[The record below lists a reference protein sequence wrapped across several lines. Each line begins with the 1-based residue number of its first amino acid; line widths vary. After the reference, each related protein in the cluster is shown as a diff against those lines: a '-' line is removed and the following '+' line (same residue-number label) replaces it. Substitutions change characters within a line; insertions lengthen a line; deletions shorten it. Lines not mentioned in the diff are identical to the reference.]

1 MRAVIG
7 GNLLSGY
14 GRRSGSDV
22 WEVGVVSSR
31 RQFGFVLVLLI
42 VGVIASG
49 CAVVSED
56 RSDFD
61 STPVVSGQCAEDA
74 PDCDD
79 TAVNGGVGSVAEG
92 DATTTTVAATTASA
106 TTPPSSDVATVEVAF
121 TVNNGECDDVV
132 VYARQVDESADPIV
146 AAFESLVAGPTI
158 DEEASGAGSFFSAD
172 TTGMVASATV
182 NDGVLAV
189 NFDDLRSVIPNASTT
204 CGSMALLAQLTT
216 TAFQFDDVERV
227 RYEIDGSCD
236 TFAGW
241 LQRECMEYTRDGAQP
256 AQP

>member
-1 MRAVIG
+1 M
-7 GNLLSGY
+7 
-14 GRRSGSDV
+14 
-22 WEVGVVSSR
+22 
-31 RQFGFVLVLLI
+31 
-42 VGVIASG
+42 
-49 CAVVSED
+49 VSED
-56 RSDFD
+56 RSDSD
-61 STPVVSGQCAEDA
+61 NTPVLSGQCAEDA

-79 TAVNGGVGSVAEG
+79 TAVNDGSGNATDG
-92 DATTTTVAATTASA
+92 DATMTTVASTTASA

-121 TVNNGECDDVV
+121 TVNDGECDDVV
-132 VYARQVDESADPIV
+132 VYERQVDATADPIV

-182 NDGVLAV
+182 DDGVLTV
-189 NFDDLRSVIPNASTT
+189 TFDDLRSVIPNASTT
-204 CGSMALLAQLTT
+204 CGAMALLAQLST

>member
-1 MRAVIG
+1 MVFSGRQFEFVSV
-7 GNLLSGY
+7 LL
-14 GRRSGSDV
+14 V
-22 WEVGVVSSR
+22 FGVV
-31 RQFGFVLVLLI
+31 
-42 VGVIASG
+42 ASG

-56 RSDFD
+56 RSDSD
-61 STPVVSGQCAEDA
+61 NTPVVAGQCAEDA

-79 TAVNGGVGSVAEG
+79 TAVSNGSGSVADG
-92 DATTTTVAATTASA
+92 DTTTTTVVSTTESA
-106 TTPPSSDVATVEVAF
+106 TTTPSSDLTTVEVAF
-121 TVNNGECDDVV
+121 TVNDGECDDVV
-132 VYARQVDESADPIV
+132 VYERQVDASADPIV

-158 DEEASGAGSFFSAD
+158 DEQASGAGSFFSAE
-172 TTGMVASATV
+172 TTGVVASAV
-182 NDGVLAV
+182 ADDGVLVV

-256 AQP
+256 AQT

>member
-1 MRAVIG
+1 VVFSGRQFEFVSV
-7 GNLLSGY
+7 LL
-14 GRRSGSDV
+14 V
-22 WEVGVVSSR
+22 LGVV
-31 RQFGFVLVLLI
+31 
-42 VGVIASG
+42 ASG

-56 RSDFD
+56 RSDSD
-61 STPVVSGQCAEDA
+61 STPVVAGQCAEDA

-79 TAVNGGVGSVAEG
+79 TAVNNGSGSVADG
-92 DATTTTVAATTASA
+92 DTTTTTVASTTESA
-106 TTPPSSDVATVEVAF
+106 TTTPSSDLTTVEVAF
-121 TVNNGECDDVV
+121 TVNDGECDDVV
-132 VYARQVDESADPIV
+132 VYERQVDASADPIV

-158 DEEASGAGSFFSAD
+158 DEQASGAGSFFSAE
-172 TTGMVASATV
+172 TTGMVASAV
-182 NDGVLAV
+182 ADDGVLVV

>member
-1 MRAVIG
+1 M
-7 GNLLSGY
+7 
-14 GRRSGSDV
+14 
-22 WEVGVVSSR
+22 VSSR

-42 VGVIASG
+42 VGVIAGG

-56 RSDFD
+56 RSDSD
-61 STPVVSGQCAEDA
+61 NTPVVSGQCGEDV

-79 TAVNGGVGSVAEG
+79 TAVNDGSGNATDV
-92 DATTTTVAATTASA
+92 DATMTTVAATTASA

-121 TVNNGECDDVV
+121 TVNDGECDDVV
-132 VYARQVDESADPIV
+132 VYERQVDASADPIV

-158 DEEASGAGSFFSAD
+158 NEEASGAGSFFSAD
-172 TTGMVASATV
+172 TTRMVASATV
-182 NDGVLAV
+182 DDGVLTV

>member
-1 MRAVIG
+1 MV
-7 GNLLSGY
+7 SS
-14 GRRSGSDV
+14 GRR
-22 WEVGVVSSR
+22 
-31 RQFGFVLVLLI
+31 FGFVLVLLV

-49 CAVVSED
+49 CAAVSED
-56 RSDFD
+56 RSDLD
-61 STPVVSGQCAEDA
+61 STPVVSGECAEDA

-79 TAVNGGVGSVAEG
+79 TTVNDGPGNATDG
-92 DATTTTVAATTASA
+92 DATVTTVAATTESV
-106 TTPPSSDVATVEVAF
+106 TRPPSSDVATVEVAF
-121 TVNNGECDDVV
+121 TVNDGECDDVV
-132 VYARQVDESADPIV
+132 VYQRQVDESADPIL

-158 DEEASGAGSFFSAD
+158 DEEASGAGSFFSAE

-182 NDGVLAV
+182 NDGVLVV

-204 CGSMALLAQLTT
+204 CGSMALLAQLTA

-227 RYEIDGSCD
+227 RYEIEGSCD

-241 LQRECMEYTRDGAQP
+241 LQRECMEYTRNGAQP

>member
-1 MRAVIG
+1 VVFSGRQFEFVSV
-7 GNLLSGY
+7 LL
-14 GRRSGSDV
+14 V
-22 WEVGVVSSR
+22 LGVV
-31 RQFGFVLVLLI
+31 
-42 VGVIASG
+42 ASG

-56 RSDFD
+56 RSDSD
-61 STPVVSGQCAEDA
+61 STPVVAGQCAEDA

-79 TAVNGGVGSVAEG
+79 TAVNNGSGSVADG
-92 DATTTTVAATTASA
+92 DTTTTTVASTTESA
-106 TTPPSSDVATVEVAF
+106 TTTPSSDLTTVEVAF
-121 TVNNGECDDVV
+121 TVNDGECDDVV
-132 VYARQVDESADPIV
+132 VYERQVDASADPIV

-158 DEEASGAGSFFSAD
+158 DEHASGAGSFFSAE
-172 TTGMVASATV
+172 TTGMVASAV
-182 NDGVLAV
+182 ADDGVLVV

>member
-1 MRAVIG
+1 
-7 GNLLSGY
+7 
-14 GRRSGSDV
+14 
-22 WEVGVVSSR
+22 
-31 RQFGFVLVLLI
+31 
-42 VGVIASG
+42 
-49 CAVVSED
+49 VVSED
-56 RSDFD
+56 RSDSD
-61 STPVVSGQCAEDA
+61 STPVVAGQCAEDA

-79 TAVNGGVGSVAEG
+79 TAVNNGSGSVADG
-92 DATTTTVAATTASA
+92 DTTTTTVASTTESA
-106 TTPPSSDVATVEVAF
+106 TTTPSSDLTTVEVAF
-121 TVNNGECDDVV
+121 TVNDGECDDVV
-132 VYARQVDESADPIV
+132 VYERQVDASADPIV

-158 DEEASGAGSFFSAD
+158 DEQASGAGSFFSAE
-172 TTGMVASATV
+172 TTGMVASAV
-182 NDGVLAV
+182 ADDGVLVV

>member
-14 GRRSGSDV
+14 GRRSGSHV

-56 RSDFD
+56 RSDSD
-61 STPVVSGQCAEDA
+61 NTPVVSGQCAEDA

-79 TAVNGGVGSVAEG
+79 TAVNDGSGTATDG
-92 DATTTTVAATTASA
+92 DAAMTTVASTTASA
-106 TTPPSSDVATVEVAF
+106 TSLPSSDVATVEVAF
-121 TVNNGECDDVV
+121 TVNDGECDDVV
-132 VYARQVDESADPIV
+132 VYERQVDASADPIV

-172 TTGMVASATV
+172 TTRMVASATV
-182 NDGVLAV
+182 DDGVLTV
-189 NFDDLRSVIPNASTT
+189 NFDDLRSIIPNASTT
-204 CGSMALLAQLTT
+204 CGAMALLAQLST

-227 RYEIDGSCD
+227 RYEIEGSCD
-236 TFAGW
+236 TFAEW

>member
-1 MRAVIG
+1 MVF
-7 GNLLSGY
+7 S
-14 GRRSGSDV
+14 GRRSGFV
-22 WEVGVVSSR
+22 VALLVVGVV
-31 RQFGFVLVLLI
+31 
-42 VGVIASG
+42 ASG
-49 CAVVSED
+49 CAVASEE
-56 RSDFD
+56 RSGSDG
-61 STPVVSGQCAEDA
+61 TPVVVAQCAEDA

-92 DATTTTVAATTASA
+92 DATTTTMAVSTTESA

-121 TVNNGECDDVV
+121 TVNDGECNDVV
-132 VYARQVDESADPIV
+132 VYGRQVDESADPIV

-158 DEEASGAGSFFSAD
+158 NEEASGAGSFFSAE

-189 NFDDLRSVIPNASTT
+189 DFDDLRSVIPNASTT
-204 CGSMALLAQLTT
+204 CGSMALLAQLST

-227 RYEIDGSCD
+227 RYEIEGSCD

-241 LQRECMEYTRDGAQP
+241 LQRECMEYTRDGEARDHG
-256 AQP
+256 